1 MAARNRKSQI
11 ARGLAPFRVRC
22 RRADLAARPSMV
34 SVSRNGE
41 NTVAMSAEER
51 RNEDG

>member
-1 MAARNRKSQI
+1 MIDRESLDASR
-11 ARGLAPFRVRC
+11 LAPFRDPS
-22 RRADLAARPSMV
+22 RRADLAARSSMV
-34 SVSRNGE
+34 RVSRDGE